1 MALHDRGIRAAQLG
15 LLANAVL
22 AAVKLVAG
30 IVGNSYALIAD
41 AVESMADVVG
51 SLIVWRGLAVA
62 ALPADEDHPFGHGKA
77 EAIAA
82 AAVSVLLFGAAAGVA
97 YEAVQEIRTPHRPPA
112 SWTLLVLALVMFA
125 KWVLARRVE
134 AVGADIG
141 STAVRADAWHH
152 LSDAITS
159 AAAFIG
165 IAVALV
171 GSRLY
176 GGAQWAAAD
185 DWAALVAAGV
195 IAYNGWRL
203 MQPAL
208 HDLMDRMPADEIVVP
223 VRAAAGAVPGVL
235 GTEKL
240 HIRKVGLGYRVIIH
254 VLADG
259 SMTLDDGHA
268 LGHRVQDAIR
278 GSVPRVETV
287 LVHMEP
293 FAPHRK
299 RTRTGTP
306 PGGSPSR

>member
-1 MALHDRGIRAAQLG
+1 MSLHDRGIRAAQAG
-15 LLANAVL
+15 LLANAAL

-30 IVGNSYALIAD
+30 IVGNSYALVAD

-51 SLIVWRGLAVA
+51 SIIVWRGLSVA

-97 YEAVQEIRTPHRPPA
+97 YEAAEEIRTPHHPPA
-112 SWTLLVLALVMFA
+112 PWTLLVLVLVMIA
-125 KWVLARRVE
+125 KWTLARRVD

-159 AAAFIG
+159 AAAFVG

-171 GSRLY
+171 GTRLY
-176 GGAQWAAAD
+176 GGARWASAD

-208 HDLMDRMPADEIVVP
+208 HDLMDRMPGEDIVSQ
-223 VRAAAGAVPGVL
+223 VREAAGAVPGVL

-259 SMTLDDGHA
+259 SMSLDEGHA

-278 GSVPRVETV
+278 GAVPLVQTV

-299 RTRTGTP
+299 GVRIT
-306 PGGSPSR
+306 

>member
-1 MALHDRGIRAAQLG
+1 MALHDRGIRAAQMG

-30 IVGNSYALIAD
+30 IVGNSYALVAD

-82 AAVSVLLFGAAAGVA
+82 AAVSVLLLGAAAGVA
-97 YEAVQEIRTPHRPPA
+97 YEAVEEIRTPHHPPA
-112 SWTLLVLALVMFA
+112 PWTLLVLALVMLA
-125 KWVLARRVE
+125 KWYLARRVE

-159 AAAFIG
+159 AAAFVG

-171 GSRLY
+171 GTRVY
-176 GGAQWAAAD
+176 GGARWAAAD
-185 DWAALVAAGV
+185 DWAALVAAAV
-195 IAYNGWRL
+195 IAYNGWHL
-203 MQPAL
+203 MRPAL
-208 HDLMDRMPADEIVVP
+208 HDLMDRMPSDDIVSP
-223 VRAAAGAVPGVL
+223 VRQAAAAVPGVL

-259 SMTLDDGHA
+259 AMTLDDGHA

-278 GSVPRVETV
+278 GAVPRVETV

-299 RTRTGTP
+299 RTGARAAGEP
-306 PGGSPSR
+306 PSR